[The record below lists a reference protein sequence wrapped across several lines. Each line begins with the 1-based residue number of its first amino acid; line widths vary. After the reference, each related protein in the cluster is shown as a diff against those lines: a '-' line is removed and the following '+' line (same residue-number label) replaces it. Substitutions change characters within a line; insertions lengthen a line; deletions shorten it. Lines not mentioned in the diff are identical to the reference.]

1 MSKGAEYL
9 KISQPTLSKYLKN
22 KGNVETIKGYEP
34 SFSSSIHKDVRESR
48 WKQVE
53 VTNVITNEVK
63 IYPSQTI
70 AAESL
75 GIKQSIVSYYIKL
88 AILYK
93 GIYRFKQLS

>member
-48 WKQVE
+48 
-53 VTNVITNEVK
+53 
-63 IYPSQTI
+63 
-70 AAESL
+70 
-75 GIKQSIVSYYIKL
+75 
-88 AILYK
+88 
-93 GIYRFKQLS
+93 